1 MRIGAVIIIL
11 SILIDQVTKQLA
23 HAYIPAI
30 VANTNTDIVLIPH
43 LLQLNYYENV
53 GASLGIFTG
62 AQLLFMIVTIIALG
76 IFGYLFLQSDFKDK
90 KVYSISI
97 ALFIGGTLGNAID
110 RALYGKVI
118 DFMHFPFL
126 TPVMNTIGLSNFY
139 NNFADM
145 FLTAAIILFAID
157 LFIFEG
163 KRKKKE
169 QAHASADQSPS

>member
-1 MRIGAVIIIL
+1 MLIGAIII
-11 SILIDQVTKQLA
+11 IFAIAIDQVTKQLA
-23 HAYIPAI
+23 HAYIPAL
-30 VANTNTDIVLIPH
+30 VSGSQSNIVLIPH
-43 LLQLNYYENV
+43 LLELNYYENV
-53 GASLGIFTG
+53 GASLGIFHG
-62 AQLLFMIVTIIALG
+62 AQLLFMIVTIIALT
-76 IFGYLFLQSDFKDK
+76 IFGYLFLQTDFKTK

-126 TPVMNTIGLSNFY
+126 TPVLNAIGLSNFY

-157 LFIFEG
+157 LFFLEG
-163 KRKKKE
+163 RRKKKE
-169 QAHASADQSPS
+169 QAHASIDQSQS